1 MTTKIDSK
9 TGISSLI
16 SNDYIAVSASETVG
30 SALKLLRERRS
41 DFQNKIAYLY
51 VTGADGKLVGTLRVR
66 DLLTADPNQPIHQIT
81 AKSVLHVSKGALLE
95 EVVKIF
101 RSYSFFAVPVTD
113 REGRLLGIIRSEQL
127 RQYLS
132 PSSRRNFYQFMN
144 FSQEEIE
151 GEGIL
156 KIVLKRL
163 PWLLISVTS
172 GLVCAYIL
180 GLFIGRIESVIAL
193 ILFVP
198 IILGLA
204 GSVGNQSAQIVI
216 RGLQNDN
223 LQISKLIKVL
233 AKEVLVGI
241 VIACVVLLLAVV
253 IAALWRKVPVE

>member
-180 GLFIGRIESVIAL
+180 GLFIGRIESVVAL

-204 GSVGNQSAQIVI
+204 GSVGTQSARITI
-216 RGLQNDN
+216 RGLEQGS
-223 LQISKLIKVL
+223 LSLRALMKILGKEIGVGFTIGCIIFFLAFLI
-233 AKEVLVGI
+233 A
-241 VIACVVLLLAVV
+241 LL
-253 IAALWRKVPVE
+253 WKKN